1 MSFSI
6 TDHARQTVL
15 TTRKGGH
22 VKPTDPTTSEATS
35 DKKVTDQQHVE
46 TPPSPAIQP
55 GRDITRWKGLLLLAV
70 ACIVIVHALNA
81 GALEFI
87 GPQGWASTWD
97 TNATNTNIDLLKN
110 VDQQL
115 RHPTGTSSQR
125 SSDKITPQQYINTI
139 VENMTLDMKLG
150 QMLIVQFVGPDYSSD
165 LHVMLTQY
173 HVGAVLIFA
182 ANQNIVNRPQ
192 LQGLIQHMQQN
203 SQLPLAIAID
213 QEGGYV
219 NRLVKLNGPRPTAAA
234 IGASDDPQ
242 KARAAGT
249 QDAQDLAS
257 YGINLN
263 LAPVID
269 VDNNSSSEL
278 HQDQRTYG
286 NTAARVTQMAAAY
299 LQGLQQSGK
308 VLGTLKHF
316 PGLGSVTVDP
326 HVGVAQLTRSKDQL
340 EQIDW
345 QPYRALLKQGNVHA
359 IMVTHEVVT
368 AIDPTRPSTL
378 SAPVVTGVLRDE
390 LHYQGVI
397 MTDSLTMQG
406 IIDYTPEDQAA
417 ALAVEAGSDLLMG
430 ASTPRDVASMIAGMK
445 EALRTGALSEQHINA
460 SVQRILMMKYEMGLL
475 SLPDT
480 TTNR

>member
-1 MSFSI
+1 MRKTPGTLFQHS
-6 TDHARQTVL
+6 QT
-15 TTRKGGH
+15 R
-22 VKPTDPTTSEATS
+22 
-35 DKKVTDQQHVE
+35 
-46 TPPSPAIQP
+46 
-55 GRDITRWKGLLLLAV
+55 
-70 ACIVIVHALNA
+70 
-81 GALEFI
+81 
-87 GPQGWASTWD
+87 
-97 TNATNTNIDLLKN
+97 
-110 VDQQL
+110 
-115 RHPTGTSSQR
+115 
-125 SSDKITPQQYINTI
+125 ITPQQYINTI

-150 QMLIVQFVGPDYSSD
+150 QMFLVQFVGSDYSSD
-165 LHVMLTQY
+165 LDTMLTQY

-182 ANQNIVNRPQ
+182 ANQNIVSRLQ
-192 LQGLIQHMQQN
+192 LKGLIQQMQQN
-203 SQLPLAIAID
+203 SQLPLAVAID

-219 NRLVKLNGPRPTAAA
+219 NRLMKLNGPRPAAA
-234 IGASDDPQ
+234 VIGASNDPQ
-242 KARAAGT
+242 KARAAGI
-249 QDAQDLAS
+249 QDAQDLAY

-286 NTAARVTQMAAAY
+286 NTPARVTQMAAAY
-299 LQGLQQSGK
+299 LQGLQQSRK

-326 HVGVAQLTRSKDQL
+326 HVGVAQLPRPKDQL

-345 QPYRALLKQGNVHA
+345 QPYRTLIQQGNVHA
-359 IMVTHEVVT
+359 IMVTHEIVT
-368 AIDPTRPSTL
+368 AIDPSRPSTL
-378 SAPVVTGVLRDE
+378 SAKVVAGILRDE

-406 IIDYTPEDQAA
+406 ITDYTPEDQSA

-445 EALRTGALSEQHINA
+445 EALHAGTLSEQRINA

-475 SLPDT
+475 SLPNTASDK
-480 TTNR
+480 

>member
-1 MSFSI
+1 V
-6 TDHARQTVL
+6 T
-15 TTRKGGH
+15 
-22 VKPTDPTTSEATS
+22 PTGPESTEATS
-35 DKKVTDQQHVE
+35 DKKSANQQH
-46 TPPSPAIQP
+46 TKAPLTLPTNQSK
-55 GRDITRWKGLLLLAV
+55 GSLTRGTAFLLLVLACMLV
-70 ACIVIVHALNA
+70 THALNA
-81 GALEFI
+81 GAIQFI
-87 GPQGWASTWD
+87 GPQGWASTLD
-97 TNATNTNIDLLKN
+97 TGPTNANTDLLKSVN
-110 VDQQL
+110 QQL
-115 RHPTGTSSQR
+115 QKTPGNSSQHSR
-125 SSDKITPQQYINTI
+125 TRITPQQYINTI

-150 QMLIVQFVGPDYSSD
+150 QMFLVQFVGPEYSSD
-165 LHVMLTQY
+165 LHTMLTQY

-192 LQGLIQHMQQN
+192 LKGLIEQMQQN
-203 SQLPLAIAID
+203 SQLPLTVAID

-219 NRLVKLNGPRPTAAA
+219 NRLIKLNGPRPSAAV
-234 IGASDDPQ
+234 IGASNDPQ
-242 KARAAGT
+242 KARAAGI
-249 QDAQDLAS
+249 QDAQDLAY

-269 VDNNSSSEL
+269 VDNNSNSEL

-286 NTAARVTQMAAAY
+286 NTAARVTQMAEAY

-326 HVGVAQLTRSKDQL
+326 HAGVARLTRPKDQL

-345 QPYRALLKQGNVHA
+345 QPYHTLIQQGHVHA
-359 IMVTHEVVT
+359 IMVTHEIVT

-378 SAPVVTGVLRDE
+378 SPKVVAGILRDE

-406 IIDYTPEDQAA
+406 ITDYAPEDQAA

-430 ASTPRDVASMIAGMK
+430 ASTPRDVAAMIAGMK
-445 EALRTGALSEQHINA
+445 EALHAGTLSEQRINA

-475 SLPDT
+475 SLPSTASDK
-480 TTNR
+480 

>member
-1 MSFSI
+1 V
-6 TDHARQTVL
+6 T
-15 TTRKGGH
+15 
-22 VKPTDPTTSEATS
+22 PTGSEPTEATPG
-35 DKKVTDQQHVE
+35 KKIADQQHAKL
-46 TPPSPAIQP
+46 PPASPINQSK
-55 GRDITRWKGLLLLAV
+55 GGLTRGKAFLLLVL
-70 ACIVIVHALNA
+70 ACIVIAHVLNA
-81 GALEFI
+81 GAFQFI
-87 GPQGWASTWD
+87 GPQGWASTLD
-97 TNATNTNIDLLKN
+97 TGSTNANADLLRS

-115 RHPTGTSSQR
+115 RKTPGALSQHSQTR
-125 SSDKITPQQYINTI
+125 ITPQQYINTI

-150 QMLIVQFVGPDYSSD
+150 QMFLVQFVGPEYSSD
-165 LHVMLTQY
+165 LHTMLTQY

-182 ANQNIVNRPQ
+182 ANQNIVSRPQ
-192 LQGLIQHMQQN
+192 LKGLIEQMQQN

-219 NRLVKLNGPRPTAAA
+219 NRLMKLNGPRPAAA
-234 IGASDDPQ
+234 VIGASNDPQ
-242 KARAAGT
+242 KARAAGI
-249 QDAQDLAS
+249 QDAQDLAY

-269 VDNNSSSEL
+269 VDNNSGSEL

-286 NTAARVTQMAAAY
+286 STAIRVTQMAAAY
-299 LQGLQQSGK
+299 LQGLQQSRK

-316 PGLGSVTVDP
+316 PGLGSVMVDP
-326 HVGVAQLTRSKDQL
+326 HAGIAQLTRSKDQL

-345 QPYRALLKQGNVHA
+345 QPYRALIQQGNVHA
-359 IMVTHEVVT
+359 IMVTHEIVA

-378 SAPVVTGVLRDE
+378 SPKVVAGILRDE

-406 IIDYTPEDQAA
+406 ITDYTPEDQAA

-445 EALRTGALSEQHINA
+445 EALHAGTLSEQRINA

-475 SLPDT
+475 SLPNT
-480 TTNR
+480 ARR